1 MNIENIVEP
10 NEQFDFSKISLAHPV
25 GIQGGAYFTKIENN
39 KKKLHVQTCKS
50 QSRQGFVKTGKKYYM
65 DLMFDKNAEELI
77 QWFEN
82 LEVCCRKLIFEKKN
96 TWFQNDL
103 EESDIESAFNS
114 PIKIYKSGKFY
125 LLRTNIKNNH
135 KNSPEINIYNEQEI
149 PLSMD
154 NVTQETN
161 IISILEIQGIKFTT
175 RNFQIEIELKQILVL
190 DDDPQ
195 FDKCLIKINKP
206 SKVLEPIRG
215 TMQEV
220 KEAKEV
226 EELEEVK
233 ELEEQQA
240 KEQQAKE
247 QQATEQQAKEQQ
259 AKEQQAKEQQA
270 KEQQATEQQATEPIT
285 TKELSLEIE
294 EIEELDNIE
303 ENTFSLKEV
312 DNIELDL
319 DLEENQDTLDL
330 DKPMQLKKPNQV
342 YFNLYKEARNKAKQA
357 KKNAIIAYLEAKN
370 IKKTYMIE
378 DLIDSDSDFDAEIDD
393 VSESELED
401 L

>member
-161 IISILEIQGIKFTT
+161 IISIL
-175 RNFQIEIELKQILVL
+175 
-190 DDDPQ
+190 
-195 FDKCLIKINKP
+195 
-206 SKVLEPIRG
+206 
-215 TMQEV
+215 
-220 KEAKEV
+220 
-226 EELEEVK
+226 
-233 ELEEQQA
+233 
-240 KEQQAKE
+240 
-247 QQATEQQAKEQQ
+247 
-259 AKEQQAKEQQA
+259 
-270 KEQQATEQQATEPIT
+270 
-285 TKELSLEIE
+285 
-294 EIEELDNIE
+294 
-303 ENTFSLKEV
+303 
-312 DNIELDL
+312 
-319 DLEENQDTLDL
+319 
-330 DKPMQLKKPNQV
+330 
-342 YFNLYKEARNKAKQA
+342 
-357 KKNAIIAYLEAKN
+357 
-370 IKKTYMIE
+370 
-378 DLIDSDSDFDAEIDD
+378 
-393 VSESELED
+393 
-401 L
+401 

>member
-270 KEQQATEQQATEPIT
+270 TEQQATEPIT

>member
-206 SKVLEPIRG
+206 SKVLEPIMG
-215 TMQEV
+215 TIQEV
-220 KEAKEV
+220 KEVEEQQV
-226 EELEEVK
+226 EELEE
-233 ELEEQQA
+233 LEEVEEEKKQVEEV
-240 KEQQAKE
+240 KEQQVEEVKE
-247 QQATEQQAKEQQ
+247 EQVK
-259 AKEQQAKEQQA
+259 
-270 KEQQATEQQATEPIT
+270 EPIT

>member
-233 ELEEQQA
+233 ELEEQEEQQA

-247 QQATEQQAKEQQ
+247 QQVKEQQ